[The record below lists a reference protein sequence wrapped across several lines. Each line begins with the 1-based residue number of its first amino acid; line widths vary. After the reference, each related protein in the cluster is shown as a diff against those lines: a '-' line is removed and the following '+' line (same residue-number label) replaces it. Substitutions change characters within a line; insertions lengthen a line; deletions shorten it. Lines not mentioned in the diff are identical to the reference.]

1 MNDKNKFLKKV
12 KKFADDK
19 MLWTKKDK
27 ILLAVSGGPDSLGLL
42 LAMNELKSSEGFSIG
57 CCTIDHHLR
66 KESAEEVI
74 YVNKICEELG
84 IDCKVIDI
92 NVKERQ
98 EESNK
103 SCETAARELRYE
115 ALKEIFTKYKYT
127 KIALAHHSDD
137 QAETVIHRLIRG
149 GGMTGLSGMLPKRE
163 YFIRPF
169 LAVTKKEIQAYI
181 DEFPYIPAHDKTNDI
196 PDVTRNKIRLQLI
209 PYLKKYNPNIVN
221 TICRMAAIM
230 QDEDE
235 YIRAEVLNFA
245 KKHIKKEHGF
255 TVLNTEEFKF
265 VMPALQ
271 RRIIRYIFS
280 EYNNEH
286 YTLDYISVERF
297 RELIYSGKTGNITSS
312 SNMLLKIEKGYCIF
326 TEGNTRNLKSFK
338 IIGNIDYRYEEYM
351 KNIFLNQS
359 YADIMKQCV
368 EKSKKICELGKYSLY
383 EYRTTSKPEV
393 VLRNQYVL
401 DADKV
406 GKLKLRYKKNGDMFS
421 PNGIDGTQKI
431 VKCMQS
437 LRIDSADRKTWP
449 LLADENNIYWIP
461 FCRGSREA
469 RVTDKTTDFLVVTL
483 IK

>member
-1 MNDKNKFLKKV
+1 
-12 KKFADDK
+12 
-19 MLWTKKDK
+19 
-27 ILLAVSGGPDSLGLL
+27 
-42 LAMNELKSSEGFSIG
+42 
-57 CCTIDHHLR
+57 
-66 KESAEEVI
+66 
-74 YVNKICEELG
+74 
-84 IDCKVIDI
+84 
-92 NVKERQ
+92 
-98 EESNK
+98 
-103 SCETAARELRYE
+103 
-115 ALKEIFTKYKYT
+115 
-127 KIALAHHSDD
+127 
-137 QAETVIHRLIRG
+137 
-149 GGMTGLSGMLPKRE
+149 
-163 YFIRPF
+163 
-169 LAVTKKEIQAYI
+169 
-181 DEFPYIPAHDKTNDI
+181 
-196 PDVTRNKIRLQLI
+196 
-209 PYLKKYNPNIVN
+209 
-221 TICRMAAIM
+221 
-230 QDEDE
+230 
-235 YIRAEVLNFA
+235 
-245 KKHIKKEHGF
+245 
-255 TVLNTEEFKF
+255 
-265 VMPALQ
+265 
-271 RRIIRYIFS
+271 
-280 EYNNEH
+280 
-286 YTLDYISVERF
+286 
-297 RELIYSGKTGNITSS
+297 
-312 SNMLLKIEKGYCIF
+312 MLLKIEKGYCIF